1 MTAVSGADDRYWYE
15 PQKGHGLPHDPLG
28 SIIAPRPIGWIST
41 HDGGGRRNLAPYSF
55 FNLFNYRPPIIG
67 FASVGYKDT
76 LRNAETTGE
85 FVWNLVTRG
94 LSERMNASS
103 ATVSPDTDEFDL
115 AGLTAAP
122 SVNVGAPRVVESP
135 VNLECRVS
143 QILPLR
149 DRAGGAMSTW
159 LILGEVVGVHIAH
172 RLLRQGIYDTAGAEP
187 VLRGGGRTDYFQIQR
202 EALFRMLQPA

>member
-1 MTAVSGADDRYWYE
+1 MSGMSEADDRYWYE

-41 HDGGGRRNLAPYSF
+41 HDGNGRRNLAPYSF

-67 FASVGYKDT
+67 FSSVGYKDT
-76 LRNAETTGE
+76 LRNAERTGE
-85 FVWNLVTRG
+85 FVWNLVTRE

-115 AGLTAAP
+115 AGLTSA
-122 SVNVGAPRVVESP
+122 SSMNVGAPRVVESP
-135 VNLECRVS
+135 VNLECQVC
-143 QILPLR
+143 QIVPLR
-149 DRAGGAMSTW
+149 DAAGGMMSTW
-159 LILGEVVGVHIAH
+159 LILGEVVGVHIAQ
-172 RLLRQGIYDTAGAEP
+172 RLLRQGIYDTTGAAP